1 MRQLSCRWLRCR
13 RCRPVVLVCRAACKA
28 RRLVRPCWLAAT
40 QCRQS
45 WTPAPRTNACEGLP
59 SAASCRRAL
68 APLRRA
74 VVRQRRARFVYSP
87 RTARALRRRRP
98 WNAGGWPAA
107 AAACRGGRPLRSRS
121 PQSVADRHCRG
132 VGRPATAS
140 HRRPVRSRTA
150 AVAAQSSRPQA
161 RASAAVETAAAEGRC
176 GAAPSSPHVRFL
188 SLLLPVGAATV
199 GAVQQLCSADSDRS
213 RADDSDSV
221 LEVEDARA
229 NSHRAQN
236 WHVNARDS
244 DSDSL
249 LSAPTK
255 GFGTVIKCKGAI
267 YDLWWS
273 ERRVSFH
280 SCCGPTYSPSRYEC
294 GTGHSLRVSRAVVS

>member
-40 QCRQS
+40 QYRQS

-161 RASAAVETAAAEGRC
+161 RASAAVETAAEGRC

-249 LSAPTK
+249 SSP
-255 GFGTVIKCKGAI
+255 FSP
-267 YDLWWS
+267 D
-273 ERRVSFH
+273 ERIWH
-280 SCCGPTYSPSRYEC
+280 CDQM
-294 GTGHSLRVSRAVVS
+294 